1 MSAVS
6 PQFVQGDP
14 TTTDRNFNN
23 PELQDL
29 YLSTTVDP
37 EEVAFHSSGIRLTPG
52 NDDDRTSTRNVSMS
66 PLDHHTINNTSTPS
80 NIEGYATSYSELC
93 SPDDGSWLSDIS
105 GHPSPVNY
113 MHPATTGMWLSNDTP
128 AQNVQTLAQNQVV
141 SHPSSPQGTMD
152 PSQLLTPNLTNNP
165 SPSCSDAA
173 SVGSHRVPRSAN
185 HPPIPRL
192 ITTPLSDSLGP
203 RLAPQSAQAISPVV
217 KVETYSRGDS
227 PERDSFPMN
236 RRLSQSSV
244 HLSPGGLSNGSEEDA
259 TSEAE
264 QRTVSRGRNGAWVR
278 NGVTGKSGLAPDAR
292 VNAYVPSP
300 NEMEFQ
306 RKLEEKNADIFS
318 WSEAVSEANS
328 ESGGDDYPPSIRGPS
343 DHHGNRRRAKSTGD
357 HPLTQEDYFN
367 IKFRQH
373 RTDIPGPGVVLRE
386 ELDSTDDGI
395 EASPSSAPSTS
406 APESPAVEWN
416 EEKWAQEA
424 SEITPPESQQAETA
438 EPSPHQFLGTPPW
451 RDPEQASSSPTRT
464 RIQPVN
470 SHQAMAEYQRRVR
483 EVDTISRVAT
493 WGTREL
499 DAESIRTF
507 QMMSINPKEKKHE
520 RKNSLLKYLPRKQ
533 SNLLKRPRPQ
543 TGLSTITQPGGE
555 TRGGGD
561 GAPAP
566 SRKDSFPHR
575 KLSLTLSPKSPNY
588 SATGGA
594 LIAMT
599 RQMAAVGGKES
610 LNVVSPSPTISNPW
624 ASFRRVRSRSELP
637 NKGPGLLELMTS
649 HGGPPVPNL
658 NYSAQ
663 PEEIEPPAKEEAAE
677 AEEDDEESDEK
688 GLVMEFPIPRDL
700 PQPTLDGFRQQIVQ
714 LNPRLE
720 TVLVERFAQEQVRRY
735 KRLIEIKQAH
745 AKEVTK
751 GKCKAGKFC
760 FAQDGQAKL
769 LPPRASAQ
777 DPDAHTQFHIP
788 GRGGETEESPEI
800 LGETN
805 IATAQFPPGVPY
817 PPSQV
822 NVLPAEFECTVC
834 FHVKKFQKPSDWT
847 KHIYEDV
854 QPFTCTFPDCTDPK
868 SFKRKADWVRH
879 ESERHRQLE
888 WWECSFTDCRHKCY
902 RKDNFVQHLVREH
915 KLPEPKVKKSK
926 KGSAARGA
934 NDEDSKREQEIQQ
947 FWKLVESCHHET
959 TTKPSEEPCRFCH
972 NVCTNWK
979 KLTVHLAKHM
989 EQMAIPIL
997 GLVEA
1002 RDFPGS
1008 NGGCATENTD
1018 TCSGQMSIPPEASD
1032 FNPSLSG
1039 VADGLGPPLNY
1050 ITHGQY
1056 PSSHAGGS
1064 DSLALPYDTSATVA
1078 YLPPATSMPMENT
1091 APNTLNDFQSVSPY
1105 APHNAGLSGT
1115 SELAGPQPNSV
1126 SYPPPFNAGP
1136 RPRVSNQDLRVL
1148 PEYNNYSMSPTEMQY
1163 NPHNEAYVSGV
1174 AQNHPYSYHGP
1185 MGSAM
1190 PYNPGGY
1197 HGQGQ

>member
-6 PQFVQGDP
+6 PQFVQSDP
-14 TTTDRNFNN
+14 TTDRNLNN

-29 YLSTTVDP
+29 YLSTTIDP
-37 EEVAFHSSGIRLTPG
+37 DEIAFHSSGIRLTPV
-52 NDDDRTSTRNVSMS
+52 NDDDPNSTRNVSMS
-66 PLDHHTINNTSTPS
+66 PLDHHAASTPG

-93 SPDDGSWLSDIS
+93 SPDAGSWLSDLS
-105 GHPSPVNY
+105 AHPSPVNY
-113 MHPATTGMWLSNDTP
+113 MNPSTSMWPANSTSAQIIQTP
-128 AQNVQTLAQNQVV
+128 AQNHFA
-141 SHPSSPQGTMD
+141 SGPSSPQGTMD

-165 SPSCSDAA
+165 SPSSDAA
-173 SVGSHRVPRSAN
+173 SVGSHRALRSAH

-227 PERDSFPMN
+227 PVRDSFSMN
-236 RRLSQSSV
+236 RRPSQSSV
-244 HLSPGGLSNGSEEDA
+244 HLSPGGLSNGSEEDS
-259 TSEAE
+259 TTEAE
-264 QRTVSRGRNGAWVR
+264 KRTISRGRNGAWVR
-278 NGVTGKSGLAPDAR
+278 NGVTGNSGLAPDAR
-292 VNAYVPSP
+292 VNAYVASP
-300 NEMEFQ
+300 NDMEFQ
-306 RKLEEKNADIFS
+306 RKLEEKNADIFQ

-328 ESGGDDYPPSIRGPS
+328 EAGDEYPPSFRGRG

-357 HPLTQEDYFN
+357 NPLTQEDYFN

-373 RTDIPGPGVVLRE
+373 RSDIPGPGVVLRE
-386 ELDSTDDGI
+386 ELDSSDDGI
-395 EASPSSAPSTS
+395 ESSSLADGTS

-424 SEITPPESQQAETA
+424 SEITPPESQQTGTV
-438 EPSPHQFLGTPPW
+438 EPSGHEFLGSPPW
-451 RDPEQASSSPTRT
+451 RDIEQAASSPTT
-464 RIQPVN
+464 ARIQPVN

-533 SNLLKRPRPQ
+533 SNLLKRQRQ
-543 TGLSTITQPGGE
+543 RTDLSTITQPGGLN
-555 TRGGGD
+555 GNHGSD
-561 GAPAP
+561 GKPTP
-566 SRKDSFPHR
+566 TRKDSFPHR
-575 KLSLTLSPKSPNY
+575 KLSLTLSPKSPSY
-588 SATGGA
+588 STTGGA
-594 LIAMT
+594 FIAMT

-610 LNVVSPSPTISNPW
+610 LNVVPPGPTISNPW
-624 ASFRRVRSRSELP
+624 ASFRARGRSRSELP
-637 NKGPGLLELMTS
+637 NKGPGLLELMTT

-663 PEEIEPPAKEEAAE
+663 PPEENEAPATIEKEATAE
-677 AEEDDEESDEK
+677 DEDDEESDEK

-720 TVLVERFAQEQVRRY
+720 TTLVERFAQEQVRRY
-735 KRLIEIKQAH
+735 NRLLDTKKAH
-745 AKEVTK
+745 AKDVTQ

-777 DPDAHTQFHIP
+777 DPDAHTQFQIP
-788 GRGGETEESPEI
+788 GRGETEEGPEV

-822 NVLPAEFECTVC
+822 SVLPAEFECTVC

-854 QPFTCTFPDCTDPK
+854 QPFTCTFPDCSDPK

-888 WWECSFTDCRHKCY
+888 WWECSFADCRHKCF

-926 KGSAARGA
+926 KGLTARGA
-934 NDEDSKREQEIQQ
+934 NDEEIKREQEVKHL
-947 FWKLVESCHHET
+947 WDLVESCHHET
-959 TTKPSEEPCRFCH
+959 TRKPSDEPCRFCH

-989 EQMAIPIL
+989 EQMTIPIL

-1008 NGGCATENTD
+1008 NGGNTTENTD
-1018 TCSGQMSIPPEASD
+1018 TSSGQMSIPHEASN
-1032 FNPSLSG
+1032 FNPSLRE
-1039 VADGLGPPLNY
+1039 VADGLGPQAQTLNY
-1050 ITHGQY
+1050 TTHGQY
-1056 PSSHAGGS
+1056 PSSSHAGGS
-1064 DSLALPYDTSATVA
+1064 DSLALPYDTSTTVA
-1078 YLPPATSMPMENT
+1078 YLPATSMPMENT
-1091 APNTLNDFQSVSPY
+1091 AHNPMNNFQGVSPY
-1105 APHNAGLSGT
+1105 APHNAGLSGP
-1115 SELAGPQPNSV
+1115 SEMAGPQPNSV

-1136 RPRVSNQDLRVL
+1136 RLRVSNQDLRVL
-1148 PEYNNYSMSPTEMQY
+1148 PEYHNYSMSPTEMQY
-1163 NPHNEAYVSGV
+1163 NPHNDAYVSGV
-1174 AQNHPYSYHGP
+1174 AENHFPYHGP
-1185 MGSAM
+1185 MGAGMS
-1190 PYNPGGY
+1190 YNPGSY
-1197 HGQGQ
+1197 QGQGQ